1 MESSIRIHSV
11 FWYESGAF
19 AVCSDL
25 SGSLFFAPVLGGLIS
40 LDRRREVRILD
51 SVGVFID
58 RDFRSLRMVC
68 GRDRCYLTYMHPKK
82 NGSELVI
89 ASGAT
94 PELLT
99 ITHRGSYS
107 GGPICV
113 VPDRK
118 IKKHTLLFSGD
129 GAIDVSFL
137 DEKGTYIEHLRDFV
151 IPQRHPHFYEPV
163 HHPLAAL
170 MLEDGIALFYD
181 STKETE
187 KEYEVR
193 IGLVYCDIE
202 DLHAL
207 LCRSEE
213 VPYWSGRFAKKRGRP
228 ECVGAHLS
236 GEHIHFYFLQGG
248 ELYRLQLS
256 RPLPRIVP
264 VSLEKQVVL
273 ERHHANPIIR
283 PNRLRSWESEGTF
296 NPGVVEIDDRVHVFY
311 RAVGSDGVSRIGYA
325 SSLDGLTMTERLDY
339 PVLDAAAQ
347 ARPLSPRVR
356 RQQFPS
362 GASSGG
368 LEDPRAVKIG
378 KRVYLTYSSF
388 DHWDSIRMMMTS
400 ISVSDLLANR
410 WKWSKPVAL
419 SPEKE
424 LHKNWVLFPEKFH
437 GKYAILHAL
446 SPGVLIEYV
455 DSLSHFSKGK
465 RIESRKPSGGRL
477 DSWDNNVRG
486 IGPPPIKTSQGWL
499 VFYHATSVRDP
510 NKYKL
515 GAMLLDLEHP
525 EKILHR
531 SIGPVLEPEMD
542 YENTWKPGVI
552 YASGAVVRDGVLY
565 VYYGGGDM
573 VVAVATCAVQDLLSH
588 LKTQEPYSISA
599 IKKFRVKG

>member
-1 MESSIRIHSV
+1 MENSAQIHSV
-11 FWYESGAF
+11 FWYDSGAF
-19 AVCSDL
+19 VLCSDRAK
-25 SGSLFFAPVLGGLIS
+25 SLFVAPVIGGIIAAN
-40 LDRRREVRILD
+40 DRRAVHLVD
-51 SVGVFID
+51 SIGVFID
-58 RDFRSLRMVC
+58 WDFRQMRMVC
-68 GRDRCYLTYMHPKK
+68 GRDQCYLTYVHTAKTGP
-82 NGSELVI
+82 ELVI
-89 ASGAT
+89 ASGKT

-99 ITHRGSYS
+99 ITHRGPYS
-107 GGPICV
+107 GGPLCI

-151 IPQRHPHFYEPV
+151 IPQRHPHFYEVV
-163 HHPLAAL
+163 HHPLAAVL
-170 MLEDGIALFYD
+170 LEDGIALFYD
-181 STKETE
+181 STTETE

-202 DLHAL
+202 DLHTL

-213 VPYWSGRFAKKRGRP
+213 VPYWSGRFAKKRGKP
-228 ECVGAHLS
+228 ECVGAHLN
-236 GEHIHFYFLQGG
+236 GEYIHFYFLQGG
-248 ELYRLQLS
+248 ELFRLQVS

-273 ERHHANPIIR
+273 DRHHGNPILQ
-283 PNRLRSWESEGTF
+283 PNRHQSWESEGTF
-296 NPGVVEIDDRVHVFY
+296 NPGVVEINDRVHVFY
-311 RAVGSDGVSRIGYA
+311 RAVGNDGVSRIGYA
-325 SSLDGLTMTERLDY
+325 NSPDGFTITERLDY

-347 ARPLSPRVR
+347 ARPLSRQVR
-356 RQQFPS
+356 RKWFPS

-400 ISVSDLLANR
+400 ISVEDLLANR

-424 LHKNWVLFPEKFH
+424 LHKNWVLFPEKIR
-437 GKYAILHAL
+437 GKYAIVHAL
-446 SPGVLIEYV
+446 SPSVLIEYV

-477 DSWDNNVRG
+477 DSWDNSVRG
-486 IGPPPIKTSQGWL
+486 IGPPPIKTSEGWL
-499 VFYHATSVRDP
+499 VLYHATSVRDP
-510 NKYKL
+510 HKYKL

-525 EKILHR
+525 EKILYR
-531 SIGPVLEPEMD
+531 SNGPVLEPEMD

-552 YASGAVVRDGVLY
+552 YASGAVVRDGVLH

-573 VVAVATCAVQDLLSH
+573 VVAVATCGLNDLLLH
-588 LKTQEPYSISA
+588 LKNQEPYAISK